1 MVSQNKGFEQLTI
14 LKEINEKL
22 KELLFMQ
29 RDQTENANTNILW
42 TIKRMLEWQG
52 NDIVSA
58 LWYDEDTDTILVEEE
73 LLMSM
78 IQLANIGQ
86 ESKRIKLISRNE
98 MFKIKTGQAY
108 KK

>member
-1 MVSQNKGFEQLTI
+1 MENQNCGSI
-14 LKEINEKL
+14 LLEINKNLEKL
-22 KELLFMQ
+22 LCISLKSQSECVK
-29 RDQTENANTNILW
+29 NANTDILW
-42 TIKRMLEWQG
+42 SIKKMLEWQG
-52 NDIVSA
+52 NDIASA
-58 LWYDEDTDTILVEEE
+58 LWYDEETDTILVEEE

-98 MFKIKTGQAY
+98 MFNIKTGYEY